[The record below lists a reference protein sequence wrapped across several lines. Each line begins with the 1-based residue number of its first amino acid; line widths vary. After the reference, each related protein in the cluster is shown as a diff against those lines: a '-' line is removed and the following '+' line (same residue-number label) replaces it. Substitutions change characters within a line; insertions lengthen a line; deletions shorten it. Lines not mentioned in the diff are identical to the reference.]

1 MIIFDLVFDLFFA
14 IYTSLGFGTKEYKI
28 QTKLEKVG
36 KQYPILLNIYH
47 SNQKLFE
54 TDDYL
59 GNLVLNLNVKNEE
72 ATKEFAS
79 IIQQYFNK

>member
-1 MIIFDLVFDLFFA
+1 M
-14 IYTSLGFGTKEYKI
+14 
-28 QTKLEKVG
+28 EKVG
-36 KQYPILLNIYH
+36 KQYPILLNIYQT
-47 SNQKLFE
+47 NQKLFE

-59 GNLVLNLNVKNEE
+59 GKLVLNLNVKNEE